1 MSASSLKGGKKASSF
16 LLLFVIISAAV
27 ILSAVSLLYFQ
38 TVSQQIDKTV
48 RDDLRR
54 QSRIE
59 AFQVAE
65 LLEAKIQ
72 MVATSVRTASEEPAV
87 KNDELPRGGDVI
99 NARQHGTEEMTDRYF
114 WLDANG
120 KNVWSSAFEGNMT
133 EYQRFKGFDA
143 SDRPYFVNS
152 AKTNSPY
159 FSPVI
164 MGLDNSQRMF
174 ISYPI
179 LVDNMFRGIVGASIR
194 ADTLG
199 SLVKSQLSPELHS
212 TVGIIDPNGTIIYSE
227 EHSLIG
233 DNIFGQKVQ
242 SALQIAFSSKS
253 QLDDF
258 NAFLKASTQG
268 GKDSRDFIGRNGSS
282 ATVNYMPILIGK
294 QPGAGEK
301 HFLTLYLLAPHDVAG
316 TVGPLVDQQ
325 RNFSI
330 AVVVTIAGI
339 AIVLSYFILSSN
351 KRLEKIVAD
360 RTASLKN
367 ANESLS
373 KSNKELAEKTQAL
386 EVANEK
392 LKINDNMQREFINI
406 AAHELRTPTQ
416 AIIGYTELFDMR
428 PNENN
433 EESIKA
439 IARNALR
446 LERLTQDLLDVS
458 KIEGKKLELHKE
470 KFNISEVIS
479 TYLEDAKRQLLNGAV
494 KLVYQE
500 PRDIIIEADKARIS
514 QVLSNLIIN
523 AIKFTKNGTIFV
535 LAEKSE
541 GFLKVSVVDSGSGID
556 PNIQSKLF
564 TKFTSKSQ
572 TGTGLGLFISKSIVE
587 AHGGTIAARNND
599 DGKGSTFSFTL
610 PL

>member
-72 MVATSVRTASEEPAV
+72 MVATGVRTASEEPAV
-87 KNDELPRGGDVI
+87 KNDELPSGGDVI

-367 ANESLS
+367 ANESIS
-373 KSNKELAEKTQAL
+373 KSKKELAEKTQAL

-587 AHGGTIAARNND
+587 AHGGMIAGRNND
-599 DGKGSTFSFTL
+599 GGKGSTFTFTL